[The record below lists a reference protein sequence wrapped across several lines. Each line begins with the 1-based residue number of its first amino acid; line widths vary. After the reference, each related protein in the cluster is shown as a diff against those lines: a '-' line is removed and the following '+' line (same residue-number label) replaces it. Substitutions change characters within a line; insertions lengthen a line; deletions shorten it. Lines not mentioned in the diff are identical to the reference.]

1 MPPFRGLEMS
11 SGLLF
16 DILLRGFLGLLF
28 MELERAEPFTRK
40 IHIDELWLYKNPRTD
55 SYVPT
60 TVLWPLVFVFPIIVI
75 CLTFLVT
82 RDRIDFYQAT
92 LSVTLTLGLNGVI
105 TDVIKL
111 IVGRPRPDYYWRC
124 FPDGAMNTEFD
135 CNGDPALVRDGKK
148 SFPSGHSSFAFAS
161 LGFISLYLAGK
172 LHTFTLAGK
181 GQAWKLCIFLIP
193 LGIALSIALSRT
205 CDYHHHWQDI
215 TVGSTIG
222 ILLTYLCYRHYYPP
236 LDSPVC
242 HKPYS
247 ALISQ
252 IEIDSIKGSKGEQVK
267 WI

>member
-1 MPPFRGLEMS
+1 MCLDTSRFDFCLLAIWPRNVDVGLASSVVSRKRKCLRFAASRCRVAYYSTSCYEDFWVCCSSVGICLSNNCDMPYIPRNKRQNRFLSSYIISDIDSGLERRYYRC
-11 SGLLF
+11 
-16 DILLRGFLGLLF
+16 DK
-28 MELERAEPFTRK
+28 T
-40 IHIDELWLYKNPRTD
+40 N
-55 SYVPT
+55 
-60 TVLWPLVFVFPIIVI
+60 
-75 CLTFLVT
+75 C
-82 RDRIDFYQAT
+82 
-92 LSVTLTLGLNGVI
+92 
-105 TDVIKL
+105 
-111 IVGRPRPDYYWRC
+111 RPRPDYYWRC